1 MQKTCDVLLYGDTML
16 DIVLHLD
23 DQLEFSEVFHVAKN
37 VYISPGGAAANTAV
51 ALSRLGITSCL
62 ISTTGSD
69 FIGTYF
75 LRDLLGEG
83 VSTKY
88 IKTINGKSGLV
99 ISFVTNRNEKV
110 LLSYRGVCY
119 ENTISTS
126 GILNDLR
133 KTKLVYVSGYVF
145 NNVDKGSSA
154 VELLRF
160 AHDNKVETFLEL
172 DGMPTPNLQVL
183 RELKGF
189 IDFVTMNDQELKI
202 YMETLDVNKALL
214 KLFNLVEP
222 RIVFV
227 KMGEKGSIVYDGYKI
242 IEIPPCNTQVIDPTG
257 CGDAFNAGVIFGLL
271 KGLNPTIAAQLG
283 NAMGAYKAMGHGAR
297 FLPRNIIELRE
308 FILEHCSFNI
318 TIM

>member
-183 RELKGF
+183 
-189 IDFVTMNDQELKI
+189 
-202 YMETLDVNKALL
+202 
-214 KLFNLVEP
+214 
-222 RIVFV
+222 
-227 KMGEKGSIVYDGYKI
+227 
-242 IEIPPCNTQVIDPTG
+242 
-257 CGDAFNAGVIFGLL
+257 
-271 KGLNPTIAAQLG
+271 
-283 NAMGAYKAMGHGAR
+283 
-297 FLPRNIIELRE
+297 
-308 FILEHCSFNI
+308 
-318 TIM
+318 